1 MVQQQTAPVRSGH
14 PIPFNKYGW
23 ILYQTL
29 VLSSIWN

>member
-1 MVQQQTAPVRSGH
+1 MVQQQTAPVRSAH